1 MIRTALLFAI
11 VLALSSPAMAE
22 DAQVGTLKISA
33 AWARATP
40 KGASVGGGYLTVTN
54 TGKESDRLVGGS
66 SDVSSGFEI
75 HEMSMDKG
83 VMKMRPV
90 ADGVEIKPG
99 QTVTL
104 KPGGFHIMLTGLK
117 KPLVQGEHIKGT
129 LTFVKAGK
137 VEVDF
142 TVAGIGAQVP
152 GGMSGGSG
160 GMKDMK
166 GMH

>member
-1 MIRTALLFAI
+1 MIRTVLLLAIALA
-11 VLALSSPAMAE
+11 VSSPVAAE
-22 DAQVGTLKISA
+22 NAQLGALKITA

-40 KGASVGGGYLTVTN
+40 KGASVGGGYLTITN

-66 SDVSSGFEI
+66 SDISNGFEL
-75 HEMSMDKG
+75 HEMSLDKG

-90 ADGVEIKPG
+90 TDGVEIKPG

-104 KPGGFHIMLTGLK
+104 KPAGFHIMFTHLK
-117 KPLVQGEHIKGT
+117 KPLVQGQHIKST
-129 LTFVKAGK
+129 LTFARAGK
-137 VEVDF
+137 VDVDF
-142 TVAGIGAQVP
+142 AVAGIGAQAP
-152 GGMSGGSG
+152 SGSG